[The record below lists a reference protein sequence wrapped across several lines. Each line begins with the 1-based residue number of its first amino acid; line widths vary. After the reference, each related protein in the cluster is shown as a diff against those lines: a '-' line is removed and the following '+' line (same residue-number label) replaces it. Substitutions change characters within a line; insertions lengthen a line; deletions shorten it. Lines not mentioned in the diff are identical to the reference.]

1 MIYLV
6 SNQAELFENEAY
18 QRLSVQ
24 ESIDMISSWNKV
36 QYDSET
42 KGGDA
47 HIVPVLCAQFGNKK
61 ADAQIVVDTSTVD
74 LRLYKSCLEDRL
86 VIGQNLLFD
95 LPFLYNYDIH
105 PTKIYDTM
113 IAEMVLYLGFPSV
126 LEGGPSMSLAAIAE
140 RRLGIYI
147 SKEIRGQII
156 WRGLDTEVIKY
167 AAGDVKYLED
177 IMWSQVTDARKKEC
191 LKAIELECSFVPVL
205 AYVMWCGIRID
216 TDKWQAKM
224 DKDNATLQTTIKELN
239 EFVVNHGD
247 KKFIKVDTQGD
258 LFLGFDTTP
267 KCAFQWKQPGVKA
280 KNQPILNFIK
290 SLGFDTKTKDKRT
303 GQIRDS
309 IELKVLKKQKG
320 INDDFL
326 KLYVEYSEALK
337 VCTSYGIAYLNAI
350 NPYTGRI
357 HTQFKQ
363 IGADTGR
370 ITCNNGDD
378 SDDNDN
384 VKINPDLA
392 KLKGFPI
399 KTTDVNLKCGYPN
412 IQTLPADEVTREC
425 FIPND
430 GNIFC
435 SCDWSAIESRL
446 GADIYQEESMI
457 EEFLHGSGDM
467 HSLCAYMV
475 YKDQIPR
482 DIDIKDIKEKFPKLR
497 KDVKPIEFS
506 QQFGGSAHAI
516 QNAMGCTIEEAE
528 AFAKAYNDG
537 FQGIA
542 EYKKKGSK
550 FVRQHGYILLNP
562 ITGHK
567 TYWWDHDKWMRVEQS
582 HDEVFWIRYRKI
594 KAKRQQAI
602 NDGQEDP
609 LAYCSQEEKDILKEV
624 SFQAKVGAK
633 WDRKALNSVTQGT
646 GCICLKHAATSFY
659 HWLIE
664 QGQFGK
670 ILMVDL
676 VHDEICIEY
685 PKELVDVDKKLE
697 KIMEETAAIYCK
709 SVPIPAEAA
718 TGSHWIH

>member
-6 SNQAELFENEAY
+6 SNQAELFDSDVYE
-18 QRLSVQ
+18 RLSIKD
-24 ESIDMISSWNKV
+24 SIDMICSWNKV

-47 HIVPVLCAQFGNKK
+47 HIVPVLCSQFGNKK
-61 ADAQIVVDTSTVD
+61 ADTQIVVDATTVD
-74 LRLYKSCLEDRL
+74 LKQYKPCLEDRL

-95 LPFLYNYDIH
+95 LPFLYNYGIH
-105 PTKIYDTM
+105 PTKVYDTM
-113 IAEMVLYLGFPSV
+113 IAEQVLHLGYPSV
-126 LEGGPSMSLAAIAE
+126 LEGGPGMSLAAIAD
-140 RRLGIYI
+140 RRLGIHI
-147 SKEIRGQII
+147 SKEVRGQII

-177 IMWSQVTDARKKEC
+177 IMWSQINDARKKDC
-191 LKAIELECSFVPVL
+191 VRAIELESSFVPVL

-216 TDKWQAKM
+216 VDKWKAKM
-224 DKDNATLQTTIKELN
+224 DKDNTTLQSTINQLN
-239 EFVVNHGD
+239 EFVVNRGD

-267 KCAFQWKQPGVKA
+267 KCSFKWKQPGVKA
-280 KNQPILNFIK
+280 KTQPIMQFIK
-290 SLGFDTKTKDKRT
+290 SLGFDTKTKDKAT
-303 GQIRDS
+303 GAMKDS

-320 INDDFL
+320 INDEFL
-326 KLYVEYSEALK
+326 KLYIDYSEALK

-370 ITCNNGDD
+370 ITCNNGEDD
-378 SDDNDN
+378 EEKDNI
-384 VKINPDLA
+384 KINPDLA
-392 KLKGFPI
+392 KLKGFPL

-412 IQTLPADEVTREC
+412 IQTLPADAATRDC

-430 GNIFC
+430 GNWFC

-446 GADIYQEESMI
+446 GADIYQEPSMI
-457 EEFLHGSGDM
+457 REFLHGSGDM

-516 QNAMGCTIEEAE
+516 QNAMGCTLEEAE
-528 AFAKAYNDG
+528 AFAKAYNEG
-537 FQGIA
+537 FKGIA

-550 FVRQHGYILLNP
+550 FVRQNGYILLNP

-567 TYWWDHDKWMRVEQS
+567 TYWWDHDKWLKIEQS
-582 HDEVFWIRYRKI
+582 HDEVFWLNYRKI
-594 KAKRQQAI
+594 KAKKLQAI
-602 NDGQEDP
+602 ADGQEDP
-609 LAYCSQEEKDILKEV
+609 YAYMSHEEKAIMQEV
-624 SFQAKVGAK
+624 SHQAKVGAK

-646 GCICLKHAATSFY
+646 GAVCFKHAAVSFY
-659 HWLIE
+659 HWLLNE
-664 QGQFGK
+664 GQFGK
-670 ILMVDL
+670 ILMVDC

-685 PKELVDVDKKLE
+685 PKTLQGVDKKLE
-697 KIMEETAAIYCK
+697 KIMEDTAAIYCK
-709 SVPIPAEAA
+709 SLPIPAAA
-718 TGSHWIH
+718 ETNDHWVH

>member
-1 MIYLV
+1 MTYLV
-6 SNQAELFENEAY
+6 SGQAELFDNDAY
-18 QRLSVQ
+18 KPISLQ
-24 ESIDMISSWNKV
+24 ESLDMMASWHKV

-42 KGGDA
+42 KGVDA
-47 HIVPVLCAQFGNKK
+47 HIAPVLCAQFGNKT
-61 ADAQIVVDTSTVD
+61 AGAEIVVDTSTID
-74 LRLYKSCLEDRL
+74 LSKYKATLEDKL

-95 LPFLYNYDIH
+95 LQFLYNFGIH
-105 PTKIYDTM
+105 PTNVYDTM
-113 IAEMVLYLGFPSV
+113 IAEMVLYLGYPSV
-126 LEGGPSMSLAAIAE
+126 LDGGPSMSLAAIAD
-140 RRLGIYI
+140 RRLGIHI
-147 SKEIRGQII
+147 SKEVRGQII

-167 AAGDVKYLED
+167 AANDVKYLED
-177 IMWSQVTDARKKEC
+177 IMWKQVAEAKKKEC
-191 LKAIELECSFVPVL
+191 LKAIQLECSFVPVL

-216 TDKWQAKM
+216 VDKWKKKM
-224 DKDNATLQTTIKELN
+224 EKDNALLQSTITQLN

-280 KNQPILNFIK
+280 KNVPIQNFIK
-290 SLGFDTKTKDKRT
+290 SLGFDTKTKDKKT
-303 GQIRDS
+303 GQMKDS

-320 INDDFL
+320 INDPFL
-326 KLYVEYSEALK
+326 KLYTEYSEALK

-378 SDDNDN
+378 DDDKDN

-392 KLKGFPI
+392 KLKGFPL
-399 KTTDVNLKCGYPN
+399 KTTDVRLKCGYPN
-412 IQTLPADEVTREC
+412 IQTLPADELTREC

-457 EEFLHGSGDM
+457 NEFLHGSGDM

-475 YKDQIPR
+475 YKNEIPR
-482 DIDIKDIKEKFPKLR
+482 DTNIKDIKKLYPELR
-497 KDVKPIEFS
+497 KQVKPIEFS

-537 FQGIA
+537 FSGIA
-542 EYKKKGSK
+542 KFKKKGSK
-550 FVRQHGYILLNP
+550 FVRQNGYILLNP

-567 TYWWDHDKWMRVEQS
+567 TYWYDHDLWLSIERS
-582 HDEVFWIRYRKI
+582 HDEVFWMNYRKL
-594 KAKRQQAI
+594 KQKKEQAI
-602 NDGQEDP
+602 KEGLDDP
-609 LAYCSQEEKDILKEV
+609 YFYLTPAEKDIMHEV
-624 SFQAKVGAK
+624 SHQAKVGAK

-646 GCICLKHAATSFY
+646 GAVCFKHAATSFY
-659 HWLIE
+659 HWIIE
-664 QGQFGK
+664 QGMFGK
-670 ILMVDL
+670 ILMVDC

-685 PKELVDVDKKLE
+685 PKEMQGVDKKLE
-697 KIMEETAAIYCK
+697 QVMEETAAIYCK
-709 SVPIPAEAA
+709 SVPIPAEAS
-718 TGSHWIH
+718 TGLWWIH